1 VTDEKKENQTSSS
14 NRGRRKFQPTY
25 EQRQQVV
32 QAAKAGQP
40 HKDIAARVGVSLSTL
55 RKRFAEELASVGGLF
70 DATGKP
76 KPKRRSKSTATAT
89 KAGRSEF
96 QPTEHHRERVR
107 VLKAAGSTNQEICEA
122 IGVSEPTLTKHF
134 VEDLRLGRAKTKADM
149 ILAMHRK
156 AKTGSVPA
164 QRAML
169 DQIEAADIAD
179 AEKAMSTIRNEQPEV
194 EPDAT
199 PAKGK
204 KELAE
209 LEAQTIDDDGWNG
222 LIQ

>member
-1 VTDEKKENQTSSS
+1 MTDEKKENQTSSS
-14 NRGRRKFQPTY
+14 NRGRRKFEPTD

-40 HKDIAARVGVSLSTL
+40 HKDIAALVGVSLSTL

-70 DATGKP
+70 DTAGKQ
-76 KPKRRSKSTATAT
+76 KAKRRSKATAT

-107 VLKAAGSTNQEICEA
+107 VLKAAGSTNEEICEA

-179 AEKAMSTIRNEQPEV
+179 AEKAMGTIGNEQPEAEADV
-194 EPDAT
+194 T
-199 PAKGK
+199 PARGK

-209 LEAQTIDDDGWNG
+209 LDAQTIDDNDWNG